1 MRQIYITAE
10 AFGQNIDLNYRSTEV
25 EDPAIEPREL
35 AAQYINPVCTR
46 ALLRAI
52 PVCTSLEIMSCRKTG
67 SPRHHASAK
76 FSAVISGLHPMRT
89 QLSS

>member
-10 AFGQNIDLNYRSTEV
+10 AFGQNIDLNYRTTEV

-35 AAQYINPVCTR
+35 AAQYISPVCFP

-52 PVCTSLEIMSCRKTG
+52 SMPVVKAHDLQEDSLSR
-67 SPRHHASAK
+67 
-76 FSAVISGLHPMRT
+76 IS
-89 QLSS
+89 LSI